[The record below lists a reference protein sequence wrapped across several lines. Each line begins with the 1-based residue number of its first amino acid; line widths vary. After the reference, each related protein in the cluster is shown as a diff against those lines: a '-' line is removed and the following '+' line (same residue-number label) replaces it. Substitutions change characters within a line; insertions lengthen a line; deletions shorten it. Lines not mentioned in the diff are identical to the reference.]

1 MKKIKM
7 MKIKKMKI
15 KMMEIKKIKIEKMK
29 ITKQEAHF
37 QPTNRNAVYLEQNL
51 FKFLEVLT

>member
-15 KMMEIKKIKIEKMK
+15 EMMK

-37 QPTNRNAVYLEQNL
+37 QPTNRNAVYLE
-51 FKFLEVLT
+51 